1 MVTPIFLSIRD
12 VGIGCDGV
20 ISFCCEAQFPYSS
33 LSKNNYYVNLCVAC
47 LSLYPEREL
56 SLSQVTDLILVELK
70 FKLGAFNPIPL
81 LFQELHI
88 ALINNLQPEN
98 EYRIYTST
106 LPACMSK
113 AGDKIRCWKGEK
125 QREIVKGLWNES
137 YGNVTLSELR
147 NKANKHALMDRV

>member
-1 MVTPIFLSIRD
+1 MKDYNLETTGFVSSIYFLD
-12 VGIGCDGV
+12 EGKC
-20 ISFCCEAQFPYSS
+20 
-33 LSKNNYYVNLCVAC
+33 
-47 LSLYPEREL
+47 PEREL
-56 SLSQVTDLILVELK
+56 SLSQVTDWILVELK
-70 FKLGAFNPIPL
+70 FKLRAFNPIPL

-113 AGDKIRCWKGEK
+113 AGAKIRCWKGGK
-125 QREIVKGLWNES
+125 QREIVKELWNES

-147 NKANKHALMDRV
+147 NKANKHVLMDRVWRKS

>member
-1 MVTPIFLSIRD
+1 MKDYNLETTGLVLP
-12 VGIGCDGV
+12 
-20 ISFCCEAQFPYSS
+20 ISFLDEG
-33 LSKNNYYVNLCVAC
+33 K
-47 LSLYPEREL
+47 YPEREL

-70 FKLGAFNPIPL
+70 FKLGTFNPIPL

-88 ALINNLQPEN
+88 ALISNLQPEN
-98 EYRIYTST
+98 EYRIYTSA

-113 AGDKIRCWKGEK
+113 ARAKIRSWKGEK

-147 NKANKHALMDRV
+147 SRANKYALMDRV